1 MPFVYA
7 HGSPFAG
14 TSADRNATLSA
25 AGNTTGA
32 PRRLHACTSVFSPY
46 SRRSASSLRQAGA
59 RLNKAVSHAP
69 GGVFCI
75 PHAPASSAASSMPY
89 ALSR

>member
-14 TSADRNATLSA
+14 TSADRNAALSA

-32 PRRLHACTSVFSPY
+32 PRRLHACT
-46 SRRSASSLRQAGA
+46 RASASR
-59 RLNKAVSHAP
+59 AP
-69 GGVFCI
+69 IAQNEIFLKRFLSTAEGFI
-75 PHAPASSAASSMPY
+75 PQKY
-89 ALSR
+89 E